1 MNMCHTLQFKYSLLQ
16 SSTENVKFSILQSR
30 GFYFQL
36 SISLRFLDWCLLSL
50 ILIQDMP
57 SIPRLMPRYA
67 QRVCVAEVGS
77 ATARM
82 VRSSV
87 SNGTSIYIRRGLQS
101 TIVVPQN
108 TILRVSLMVVLG
120 HRHFG

>member
-1 MNMCHTLQFKYSLLQ
+1 MCHTLQFKYSLLQ

-36 SISLRFLDWCLLSL
+36 SIALRFLDWCLLSL

>member
-1 MNMCHTLQFKYSLLQ
+1 MCHTLQFKYSLLQ

-36 SISLRFLDWCLLSL
+36 SIALRFLDWCLLSL

-120 HRHFG
+120 HRHFV